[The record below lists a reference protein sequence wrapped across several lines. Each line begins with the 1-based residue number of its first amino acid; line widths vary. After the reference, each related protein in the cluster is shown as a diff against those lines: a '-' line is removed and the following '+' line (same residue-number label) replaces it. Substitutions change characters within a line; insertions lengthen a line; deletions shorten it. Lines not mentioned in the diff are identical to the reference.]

1 MPLLRKTNAR
11 EGHRCSSTYG
21 GGSRDVSSTIVPEIG
36 SQRLGDALESCATRR
51 AQYLRC
57 AGMHTDSV
65 QSVVKAICEGRV
77 RGPGV
82 AYIAPALYDG
92 IPEFLDKTMDALAE
106 LAVYASLYMGLVA
119 VAGMS
124 GYFPLSESVNAYYN
138 GVFASMFGNT
148 AVVMI
153 AVIFRLA
160 AVGHLRDSD
169 KLLYLWRARY
179 VPLFALM
186 LFLFACTST
195 IVTLMFAV
203 NDSVENGSA
212 CFAAAGDPTMGW
224 GSWYGEWIDKA
235 LRPIGAGVMHP
246 KGEEVLNP
254 WILKAN
260 ELNITW
266 VENSVSHNQDTW
278 DQYSEFMRDHF
289 GFSQSCHPRALWQ
302 WMIPYLVIGVV
313 IPLLSML
320 FWIAPTR
327 HIFNYLTAQPAPA
340 CERYSL
346 GFLGGITFSFYMF
359 GPLAHDKIDDPFDL
373 TEAWEEFKLR
383 AAVGLELA
391 KKDKKDTAGDG
402 FVSLKENE
410 ESHQPTQQDLKLPTV
425 EGASSVTHAWD
436 PSDLGTLLKTIGLG
450 GKYAAVA
457 NEIELEELR
466 ALAQRNDAACL
477 SELKDA
483 GVSVGDR
490 IKITNAL
497 VNGL

>member
-1 MPLLRKTNAR
+1 
-11 EGHRCSSTYG
+11 
-21 GGSRDVSSTIVPEIG
+21 
-36 SQRLGDALESCATRR
+36 
-51 AQYLRC
+51 
-57 AGMHTDSV
+57 
-65 QSVVKAICEGRV
+65 
-77 RGPGV
+77 
-82 AYIAPALYDG
+82 
-92 IPEFLDKTMDALAE
+92 
-106 LAVYASLYMGLVA
+106 
-119 VAGMS
+119 
-124 GYFPLSESVNAYYN
+124 
-138 GVFASMFGNT
+138 
-148 AVVMI
+148 
-153 AVIFRLA
+153 
-160 AVGHLRDSD
+160 
-169 KLLYLWRARY
+169 
-179 VPLFALM
+179 
-186 LFLFACTST
+186 
-195 IVTLMFAV
+195 
-203 NDSVENGSA
+203 
-212 CFAAAGDPTMGW
+212 
-224 GSWYGEWIDKA
+224 
-235 LRPIGAGVMHP
+235 MHP

-260 ELNITW
+260 ELNITCIPR
-266 VENSVSHNQDTW
+266 NQDTL

-289 GFSQSCHPRALWQ
+289 GFSQSCTGGYERGSGMYLLWL
-302 WMIPYLVIGVV
+302 IPYLVIVLV